1 MSPNDQVKDINIK
14 CDICSFNAGTKN
26 TLRKYINTK
35 HPESKLDRVVLK
47 DRSEGDPECSMCQD
61 KFTTS
66 KELNSHIEEHL
77 KEIEDIDVE
86 YLKSGHDEFEC
97 SQCEFKSND
106 DEGVKDHLTSHAMK
120 SYVKAKPR
128 KTRKEMELIKK
139 AGSFRDLYD
148 DEGDPLYDTTDSES
162 DDSKI

>member
-1 MSPNDQVKDINIK
+1 
-14 CDICSFNAGTKN
+14 
-26 TLRKYINTK
+26 
-35 HPESKLDRVVLK
+35 
-47 DRSEGDPECSMCQD
+47 MCQD
-61 KFTTS
+61 KFPTS

-86 YLKSGHDEFEC
+86 YLKSGHKEFEC

-148 DEGDPLYDTTDSES
+148 DKGDPLYDTTDSES
-162 DDSKI
+162 DDSEI